1 MTTINLPPEIDGP
14 LVDEARRRGTTPE
27 LLAIESLRR
36 LFACAP
42 APGEPGKS
50 DTLLDYLGDYVA
62 SIEGS
67 EKLPARESGRIFAE
81 AMADKHRRGRP

>member
-1 MTTINLPPEIDGP
+1 MTTINLPPEIEGP

-42 APGEPGKS
+42 APGESGKS
-50 DTLLDYLGDYVA
+50 DTLLDYLGDYIA
-62 SIEGS
+62 SIEGTDELS
-67 EKLPARESGRIFAE
+67 ARESGGIFEE
-81 AMADKHRRGRP
+81 AMVDKHRRGRT

>member
-1 MTTINLPPEIDGP
+1 MTIINLPPEIDGP

-42 APGEPGKS
+42 APDES
-50 DTLLDYLGDYVA
+50 ETLLDYLGDYVA
-62 SIEGS
+62 SIDGS
-67 EKLPARESGRIFAE
+67 DGNPARKSGKIFEE
-81 AMADKHRRGRP
+81 AMVEKHRRGQA

>member
-42 APGEPGKS
+42 APDES
-50 DTLLDYLGDYVA
+50 ETLLDYLGDYVA
-62 SIEGS
+62 SIDGGDGTS
-67 EKLPARESGRIFAE
+67 ARKSGKIFEE
-81 AMADKHRRGRP
+81 AMVDKHRRGQT

>member
-14 LVDEARRRGTTPE
+14 LADEARRRGTTPE

-36 LFACAP
+36 LFACSP
-42 APGEPGKS
+42 PPDET

-62 SIEGS
+62 SVEGS
-67 EKLPARESGRIFAE
+67 SEIPARESGKIFEE
-81 AMADKHRRGRP
+81 AMVDKHRRGNT